1 MRASGN
7 GNLTCPECMCIASN
21 IIHHQPI
28 RLDDGFLYLRNISQ
42 KVLGKSEGHFCS
54 ICHEDF
60 KLRDTEL
67 GTMDTTKPW
76 CDHIFCFHCL
86 SKCKHQRI
94 TEMNYSNAQIAGQLQ
109 RRPSIEV
116 EVIDEPTG
124 CCDWAMDTTSSTGIG
139 IWHEE
144 RCICPLVHKKLRNCH
159 HEGCNKRVHRCCQ
172 EDWLDHH
179 CYPWTREDPCFCW
192 EHNEH
197 YIRWVRFKGG
207 EIPCLENGCVE
218 GLFLGAR
225 TLVRTTVILF
235 M

>member
-42 KVLGKSEGHFCS
+42 KVLGRSEGHFCS

-86 SKCKHQRI
+86 SKRKCQRI
-94 TEMNYSNAQIAGQLQ
+94 TENKLLECPNCRAASKAAQYWSWSYNRWTNRLLRSGHGYYAIYWHWYSTWRKVYSSFGSQKVEKLSPWRMQQEGAQMLARGLARSSLLPVDTWRSVFLLRAQ
-109 RRPSIEV
+109 
-116 EVIDEPTG
+116 
-124 CCDWAMDTTSSTGIG
+124 WALYKMG
-139 IWHEE
+139 
-144 RCICPLVHKKLRNCH
+144 
-159 HEGCNKRVHRCCQ
+159 
-172 EDWLDHH
+172 
-179 CYPWTREDPCFCW
+179 
-192 EHNEH
+192 
-197 YIRWVRFKGG
+197 
-207 EIPCLENGCVE
+207 
-218 GLFLGAR
+218 
-225 TLVRTTVILF
+225 
-235 M
+235 